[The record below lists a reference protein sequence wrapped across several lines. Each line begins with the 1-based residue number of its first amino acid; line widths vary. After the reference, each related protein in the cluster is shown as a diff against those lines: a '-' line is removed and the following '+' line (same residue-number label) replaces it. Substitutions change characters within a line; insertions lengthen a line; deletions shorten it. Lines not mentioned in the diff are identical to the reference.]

1 MDKEDTL
8 NVGTLTD
15 KDVKLI
21 TDFLERRDPEE
32 FAHVFVL
39 FRDRIGNEKAIETFL
54 DLISDIAEFALP
66 YFSEYAQIGKLALK
80 ARRAEEGL

>member
-1 MDKEDTL
+1 MTADEDI

-54 DLISDIAEFALP
+54 DLISDIAEFSML

-80 ARRAEEGL
+80 GREGD